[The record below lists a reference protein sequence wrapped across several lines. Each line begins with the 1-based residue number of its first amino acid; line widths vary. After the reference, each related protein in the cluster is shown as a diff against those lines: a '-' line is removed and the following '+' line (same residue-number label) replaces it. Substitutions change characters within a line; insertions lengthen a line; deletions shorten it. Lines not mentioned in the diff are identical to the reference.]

1 MDTAFMN
8 SENRIIRLKLLLP
21 DHLDLGHTEN
31 NKSKF
36 SVQTW
41 NQEFDLSDSLYSI
54 SDIHN
59 YTFNKKLENILKIFP

>member
-41 NQEFDLSDSLYSI
+41 NQEFDLYLYSI

-59 YTFNKKLENILKIFP
+59 YTFNKKLENILKTFP